1 MTKEMLQFYTARIT
15 QASKS
20 ELVVILYDII
30 LEDIKEAKEAGE
42 AGREEVLAT
51 KLKHGQRFLQE
62 LMSTLDYS
70 YSIAHDLMNLY
81 IYVNKLL
88 LTSIIKKKDEELDTA
103 AIILNSLREGFSEV
117 AKEDNEGPVMA
128 NTQQIYAGLT
138 YGKGVLNE
146 TSLRTDDNKRGFR
159 A

>member
-1 MTKEMLQFYTARIT
+1 MLQSYTARIT

-30 LEDIKEAKEAGE
+30 LEDIKEAKKAGE
-42 AGREEVLAT
+42 EGREEILVAG
-51 KLKHGQRFLQE
+51 LKHGQRFLQE

-103 AIILNSLREGFSEV
+103 AMVLNSLREGFLEV
-117 AKEDNEGPVMA
+117 AKEDKGGPIMV

-138 YGKGVLNE
+138 YGKGALNE
-146 TSLRTDDNKRGFR
+146 TSLRTDDSNRGFR